1 MIATAAFAFVHFA
14 AVFGIACTLFCEW
27 LSMSPAPSFAE
38 ARRIQLCDRW
48 YGACAA
54 VVLIVGVLRVIYFEK
69 R

>member
-1 MIATAAFAFVHFA
+1 
-14 AVFGIACTLFCEW
+14 VFGIACTLFCEW

-54 VVLIVGVLRVIYFEK
+54 VVLIVGVLRVIYFET